1 MLTAKDPEIRVD
13 LALPAAAI
21 KKWAVYAKARHA
33 LPDGQRLENLSWRLM
48 HKQLAKNPSPLSP
61 AIEFSAEAQVEHHE
75 LNDGADV
82 EMGSSE
88 NCLPYTIAQVNHG
101 PASFGQSLNT
111 PPALE
116 GDALDLEGCSAV
128 AVSDIF
134 PVSERI
140 PRAYYPFLPT
150 PRQTCDSPSFH
161 LHAPSPYFADGP
173 VNPLAAQYAKSSCQS
188 MLPVKQTARR
198 ASQTPGYVVPSA
210 CYNCGTDKTPL
221 WRRDPNG
228 EPICNACG
236 LFYRLH
242 RVARPISLKK
252 DVLRRRNRKKD
263 KSKEAEEGLAVSVP
277 VATSTSPS
285 ILAPLQIPAQP
296 QIPQST
302 FTGNELATM
311 EWPAPSSA
319 SPHEAAIITRV
330 SSEQHLGALNQRCVT
345 ETTTATVL
353 DSRQE
358 ESPVIPAC
366 CAVAD
371 KLMPPSPCP
380 PLPLTGKRRRGDSD
394 APMYPLPTH
403 NSPRSLS
410 TYTSCHASSI
420 AHPPAT
426 PNTSKLA
433 AEHVVQQP
441 HPPSATTSASAP
453 SPAVLRRL
461 LQQFID
467 LQTRNG
473 TIPPGVDIAELLRG
487 LETLNLRGPA
497 ETPLIKTGSGSAFTP
512 QQQRINYVQHSP
524 TSVTRVCD
532 VELQQHQYHQHHR
545 QSAQRQPSNL
555 DSTYDLSMTHSRYPI
570 PVPQHMQQ
578 QQRLQYQQQRAQL
591 HPMPFYP
598 AALPAPHQRSNVF
611 CQPEPDDFSFSRSDY
626 REIGHMWSCE
636 EPFGSLTE
644 AFVDRAFGFKDDL

>member
-1 MLTAKDPEIRVD
+1 MLTANDPEIRVD

-21 KKWAVYAKARHA
+21 KKWAVYSKAKHA
-33 LPDGQRLENLSWRLM
+33 LPDGRRLENLSWRLM
-48 HKQLAKNPSPLSP
+48 HKQLAKNPSPLP
-61 AIEFSAEAQVEHHE
+61 PIEFLAETQVEHHQ

-88 NCLPYTIAQVNHG
+88 NCLPYTIAQVNHA
-101 PASFGQSLNT
+101 PASFGQSWNT
-111 PPALE
+111 PASK

-140 PRAYYPFLPT
+140 PRACYPSLPT
-150 PRQTCDSPSFH
+150 SRQTCDSPSLH
-161 LHAPSPYFADGP
+161 LNAPSPCFADGP
-173 VNPLAAQYAKSSCQS
+173 VNPSAAQYAKSSCQS
-188 MLPVKQTARR
+188 TLPVKQTVRR

-242 RVARPISLKK
+242 GVARPISLKK

-263 KSKEAEEGLAVSVP
+263 KSKETEEGLAVTVA

-285 ILAPLQIPAQP
+285 IPAPLQSPAQP
-296 QIPQST
+296 QIPQPS
-302 FTGNELATM
+302 FTGNQLATM

-330 SSEQHLGALNQRCVT
+330 SSEQYLGASNQRSVT
-345 ETTTATVL
+345 ETTAATVL

-358 ESPVIPAC
+358 ESPVIPVC

-371 KLMPPSPCP
+371 KFMPPSPCL

-394 APMYPLPTH
+394 APMYPLPTY
-403 NSPRSLS
+403 SPPRSSS

-420 AHPPAT
+420 AHPTAN
-426 PNTSKLA
+426 PNTSKPA
-433 AEHVVQQP
+433 TEQVIQQP

-487 LETLNLRGPA
+487 LETLNLRGCRL
-497 ETPLIKTGSGSAFTP
+497 PLSDSGSAFTP
-512 QQQRINYVQHSP
+512 QQQPINYVQHSP

-532 VELQQHQYHQHHR
+532 VELHQHQYHQHHR
-545 QSAQRQPSNL
+545 QSAQKQPSNL
-555 DSTYDLSMTHSRYPI
+555 DSTYDLRMTHSRYPN
-570 PVPQHMQQ
+570 PVPQHTQQ
-578 QQRLQYQQQRAQL
+578 QQRLQYQQQRALLQ
-591 HPMPFYP
+591 PMPFYP

-611 CQPEPDDFSFSRSDY
+611 CQLEPDDFSFSRSDY

-644 AFVDRAFGFKDDL
+644 AFVDRAFGFKDNL

>member
-21 KKWAVYAKARHA
+21 KKWAVYAKAKHA

-48 HKQLAKNPSPLSP
+48 HKQLAKSPSPLPP
-61 AIEFSAEAQVEHHE
+61 AIEFLAEAQVEHHQ
-75 LNDGADV
+75 LSDGTDV

-88 NCLPYTIAQVNHG
+88 NYLPYTIAQVNHG
-101 PASFGQSLNT
+101 PPSFGHSLNT
-111 PPALE
+111 LALK
-116 GDALDLEGCSAV
+116 GDALDRGDCSAV

-134 PVSERI
+134 PVAERI
-140 PRAYYPFLPT
+140 PRACYPSLPT

-161 LHAPSPYFADGP
+161 LHAPSPCFADGP
-173 VNPLAAQYAKSSCQS
+173 VNPSAAQYARSSCQS
-188 MLPVKQTARR
+188 TLPVKQTARR
-198 ASQTPGYVVPSA
+198 ASQAPGYVVPSA

-242 RVARPISLKK
+242 GVARPISLKK

-263 KSKEAEEGLAVSVP
+263 KSKETEEGLSLTVA

-285 ILAPLQIPAQP
+285 ILAPLQSPAQS

-319 SPHEAAIITRV
+319 SPHEAAIITLA
-330 SSEQHLGALNQRCVT
+330 SSEQYPAAINHRSVT
-345 ETTTATVL
+345 ETTAATL
-353 DSRQE
+353 PDSRQE
-358 ESPVIPAC
+358 KSPVIPAC

-371 KLMPPSPCP
+371 KLMPPSPCLP
-380 PLPLTGKRRRGDSD
+380 PPLTGKRRRGDSD
-394 APMYPLPTH
+394 APMYPLPTY
-403 NSPRSLS
+403 NPPRSLS

-420 AHPPAT
+420 AHPSAT
-426 PNTSKLA
+426 PKTSQPA

-497 ETPLIKTGSGSAFTP
+497 ETPFVKTTLCRLPLSDSGSAFTT
-512 QQQRINYVQHSP
+512 QQQPINYVQHSP

-532 VELQQHQYHQHHR
+532 VELNQPQYQWHHR

-555 DSTYDLSMTHSRYPI
+555 GSTYKTYDLRMTPSRYPN
-570 PVPQHMQQ
+570 PVPQHTRQQ
-578 QQRLQYQQQRAQL
+578 QQLQYQQQRAQL
-591 HPMPFYP
+591 NPMPFYP
-598 AALPAPHQRSNVF
+598 AALPAPHQHSNVF

-626 REIGHMWSCE
+626 REI
-636 EPFGSLTE
+636 
-644 AFVDRAFGFKDDL
+644 